1 MVALLQ
7 VIRAAAGCGS
17 TARAVASLVLFA
29 TAVLK
34 LASLAAQRVF
44 FQSPD
49 PVLEI
54 PTGIVL
60 AWAAVAELT
69 VATVQVSRRFS
80 DHTAGVALLWLTT
93 CSAVYRFVHGFTS
106 SEPCPCL
113 GYLPRLLFWSTQA
126 TNVVTV
132 G

>member
-1 MVALLQ
+1 
-7 VIRAAAGCGS
+7 
-17 TARAVASLVLFA
+17 VASFVLFA

-34 LASLAAQRVF
+34 LASLAALRAF

-60 AWAAVAELT
+60 ALAAVAELT

-80 DHTAGVALLWLTT
+80 DHTAGVALLWFTA
-93 CSAVYRFVHGFTS
+93 CSAVYRFIYGFTS

-113 GYLPRLLFWSTQA
+113 GYLPKLLFSGALRLRTL
-126 TNVVTV
+126 
-132 G
+132 